1 MTETMGCH
9 ESPAVEPSAMFL
21 REFTLQSFRS
31 CRYTKIPFQPT
42 LTLLVGEN
50 NAGKS
55 NVIEAL
61 RLATTPLSGRRI
73 RYFEIEDGHRGSA
86 EPINLTSRFAKLS
99 RFQQAHYIGA
109 LDMNTGEAVHTT
121 RWRIP
126 DPASPRGRTDHLVG
140 TAGAPD
146 PEPEKREQIN
156 HVYLAPLRDAQ
167 RELDSGSGHRLAL
180 IMNHLVSPAIQDD
193 FVTTAKE
200 NMDKLAGHE
209 AVVTIRDTIQGHLSS
224 ITSAVREQQVD
235 AGFETPELHR
245 IARSLRLKMA
255 EHGLDPVGLAA
266 SGLGYA
272 NLLFMSTVIL
282 ELQHASEA
290 ELTLFLVEEPEAHL
304 HPQLQAVLLDFLTE
318 QAEQSVTDD
327 STGPAGR
334 IQVIA
339 TTHSPNLASSVGI
352 ENVVVLRS
360 VPCPSEG
367 VERTTAVIPLS
378 RLPLEKGD
386 ARKINQYLD
395 VSRSELLFTRRAV
408 LVEGIAEAVILPALA
423 KHCIFPSGSK
433 EAIKHR
439 RVFLGTSIINV
450 GSVDFSPYMRLLLG
464 EVDGHR
470 LVDQL
475 VVITDKDPSLP
486 VTEKEVGPEELTS
499 SGSGV
504 QNGSMEAGHI
514 EDEEPVA
521 YNRATALRRLGEDL
535 NATET
540 LHVAEAPHTLE
551 ADLLVP
557 GSANEQVLREAYLEQ
572 HPLSG
577 RKWRQ
582 IADSPNPPAAFYS
595 ALQKN
600 KKMIS
605 KGQFAHDIARLI
617 AGGSA
622 FTCPPYLQ
630 EGIHRAMGKRAT

>member
-1 MTETMGCH
+1 MTKVL
-9 ESPAVEPSAMFL
+9 ESRKSPTTEPSAMFL
-21 REFTLQSFRS
+21 RDFTLQAFRS
-31 CRYTKIPFQPT
+31 CKYTKIPFQPT

-61 RLATTPLSGRRI
+61 RLATTPLNGRRT
-73 RYFEIEDGHRGSA
+73 RYFEIDDIHRGSA
-86 EPINLTSRFAKLS
+86 EPINLTSRFSGLS
-99 RFQQAHYIGA
+99 RFQRAHFLGA
-109 LDMNTGEAVHTT
+109 LDMNTGDAVHTT
-121 RWRIP
+121 RWRPP
-126 DPASPRGRTDHLVG
+126 DQTTLRGRVDHLVG
-140 TAGAPD
+140 IAGAPD

-180 IMNHLVSPAIQDD
+180 IMNHLVSPEDQEN
-193 FVTTAKE
+193 FVTTARDD
-200 NMDKLAGHE
+200 MGKLAGHS
-209 AVVTIRDTIQGHLSS
+209 AVTIIRDTIQGHLSS
-224 ITSAVREQQVD
+224 ITSAVREQQVA

-245 IARSLRLKMA
+245 LARSLRLKMA
-255 EHGLDPVGLAA
+255 EHGIDPVGLSA

-318 QAEQSVTDD
+318 QAQQSVTDD
-327 STGPAGR
+327 SDGPAGR

-360 VPCPSEG
+360 ILSAPKDDGS
-367 VERTTAVIPLS
+367 TTAVIPLS
-378 RLPLEKGD
+378 RLPLEQGD

-423 KHCIFPSGSK
+423 KHCIFPAGSEGATK
-433 EAIKHR
+433 R
-439 RVFLGTSIINV
+439 RRAFLGTSIINV

-470 LVDQL
+470 LVDRL
-475 VVITDKDPSLP
+475 VVITDKDPLLSS
-486 VTEKEVGPEELTS
+486 VEEKVDSEGLASTKS
-499 SGSGV
+499 SSRNESMDSG
-504 QNGSMEAGHI
+504 EI
-514 EDEEPVA
+514 EGEKPVA
-521 YNRATALRRLGEDL
+521 YNRAVLLRQLGMKL
-535 NATET
+535 NANKA

-557 GSANEQVLREAYLEQ
+557 ESTNEQVLRQAYLNQ
-572 HPLSG
+572 HPRSEA
-577 RKWRQ
+577 KWER
-582 IADSPNPPAAFYS
+582 IADSSNPAASFYN
-595 ALQKN
+595 ALQIN
-600 KKMIS
+600 KKLIS
-605 KGQFAHDIARLI
+605 KGQFSHDIAHLI
-617 AGGSA
+617 ADGCA
-622 FTCPPYLQ
+622 FTCPSYLREAILQ
-630 EGIHRAMGKRAT
+630 VVGESAP